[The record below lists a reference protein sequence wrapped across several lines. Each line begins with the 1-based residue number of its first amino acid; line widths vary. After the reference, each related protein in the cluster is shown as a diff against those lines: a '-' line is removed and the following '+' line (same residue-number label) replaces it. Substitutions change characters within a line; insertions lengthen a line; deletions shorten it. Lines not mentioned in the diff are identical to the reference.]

1 VLAGIPGQQV
11 GVACHRR
18 DAVGEPLVPAGPA
31 ELLAQQIARDAEQPR
46 QWRLRDV
53 GWRVSGNTVAALM
66 REQGLAAR
74 RKKKRKATTRPG
86 SGRWRALHQL
96 SAGPLCRG
104 LRGIQACCIR
114 CGLAQVT
121 RWEAMGNT
129 QTMTGVPAPTL
140 YHRWL
145 GWHAPAMR
153 RALTAFFAGLIVTVV
168 LLPFVTWGLAL
179 VAGWNV
185 AALTQLLT
193 IWPIIIRADSSLA
206 PLLAAREDATEGAA
220 RVLLVG
226 ASVASLLGAGYALHL
241 AGRENGA
248 PRVLLIGVAVLT
260 VVLSWTVINTV
271 YTLRY
276 ADQSFRSK
284 PDGIA
289 FGTEDDQQHPS
300 YRDFAY
306 VAFTIGMCYQVSDTT
321 LRDPRV
327 RHTVLAHALLS
338 YVFGVVIVA
347 GTVNLISGLFR

>member
-1 VLAGIPGQQV
+1 
-11 GVACHRR
+11 
-18 DAVGEPLVPAGPA
+18 
-31 ELLAQQIARDAEQPR
+31 
-46 QWRLRDV
+46 
-53 GWRVSGNTVAALM
+53 
-66 REQGLAAR
+66 
-74 RKKKRKATTRPG
+74 
-86 SGRWRALHQL
+86 
-96 SAGPLCRG
+96 
-104 LRGIQACCIR
+104 
-114 CGLAQVT
+114 
-121 RWEAMGNT
+121 
-129 QTMTGVPAPTL
+129 MTGVPAPTL

-153 RALTAFFAGLIVTVV
+153 RALTAFIVGLILAVV
-168 LLPFVTWGLAL
+168 LLPFVTWGLA
-179 VAGWNV
+179 VVGGWDA
-185 AALTQLLT
+185 AALTVLLT

-206 PLLAAREDATEGAA
+206 PQLAARQDETEAAA

-276 ADQSFRSK
+276 ADQNFRSK
-284 PDGIA
+284 PGSIA

-321 LRDPRV
+321 LRNPRV
-327 RHTVLAHALLS
+327 RNTVFAHALLS

-347 GTVNLISGLFR
+347 GSVNLISGLFG